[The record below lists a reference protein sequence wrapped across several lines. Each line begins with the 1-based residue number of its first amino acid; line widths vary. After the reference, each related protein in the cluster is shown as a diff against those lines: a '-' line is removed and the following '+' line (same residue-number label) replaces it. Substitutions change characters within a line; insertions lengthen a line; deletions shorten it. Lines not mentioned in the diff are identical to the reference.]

1 MSTLAANSRV
11 RLSRDEL
18 HQLRWLLGLVLV
30 LLAFWTLFGLD
41 FGGVGWRLLFLVT
54 AASALAFP
62 GWPGRIPGWI
72 RRWSLIFGA
81 AALFTQFIATQ
92 FDIMS
97 GLVLLV
103 SLLALSRAL
112 EYRRLREDWQLIL
125 LCLFIIVL
133 SGVLTLS
140 LLFGLQ
146 ILIFTIV
153 TMVLL
158 FVMNLLQ
165 RDAGRALGREDW
177 KNFHWS
183 RFLRHVRQ
191 AVDLW
196 QLFQA
201 GALFVGLVVVG
212 TVIFISIPRYQF
224 AQSFSFSS
232 TKGVA
237 GFHGDIEYRETQD
250 IAPDDTVVLRV
261 DAPDGVSFNSPPY
274 WRMIVLDEYKDNGFH
289 LSSTLQRNG
298 FPKSVRYVSSAH
310 PEEAATEQ
318 GVAPFVPGTWKF
330 YLEGN
335 VSEYLPILGPFD
347 TLTFNTSQP
356 FWPNEEVKIFRT
368 ELPSPKAMGY
378 EVQGMD
384 FGKYLPA
391 SRTEMKDDKEG
402 IWSLSAVDDKRARN
416 LTIIYP
422 STCFEL
428 PVDPKD
434 PAHKSHDRQTVD
446 AIKDKIL
453 NAAALVKGVEPG
465 AVSREDFLTAT
476 VKYLAENH
484 QPSMDMDLKGTE
496 TDDKDVLVRW
506 MATPRSPGWCEFYA
520 GSFVLLARAAGY
532 PARVVAGYKGAS
544 LNTSASL
551 PYYLVRQTFAHAW
564 AEVFDREKGRWER
577 WDPTPGADLALADS
591 AFGQANAGI
600 TQVSG
605 WGAFFDNLRMI
616 WYRRVINFDQ
626 TDQQELAQQAAEY
639 GKSFA
644 ATVSQWFKDRWLDIQ
659 GWFTGPVTA
668 ARYETLAALL
678 IATLLG
684 WWRRTQLRN
693 LWLRGSGWLLL
704 GRPHRLAPVRVD
716 AGRWLRR
723 FLPAWQAAAPVLDGA
738 ERAQWEA
745 VRNDLLALRYG
756 PPDAPINPAGTFQQ
770 ARVLLKHRTSGRQH
784 RTSNIEHSTSR

>member
-41 FGGVGWRLLFLVT
+41 VGGVAWRLLFMVT
-54 AASALAFP
+54 ASLALVFP
-62 GWPGRIPGWI
+62 GWPGRIPGWM

-81 AALFTQFIATQ
+81 AALFTQFIATR

-165 RDAGRALGREDW
+165 RDAGRALVREDW
-177 KNFHWS
+177 KNFHWP

-191 AVDLW
+191 AVDLR

-201 GALFVGLVVVG
+201 GAMFVGLVVVS

-224 AQSFSFSS
+224 DQSFSFSG

-237 GFHGDIEYRETQD
+237 GFHGDIEYHESQD
-250 IAPDDTVVLRV
+250 VSPDDTIVLRV
-261 DAPDGVSFNSPPY
+261 DAPDGVSLNSPPY
-274 WRMIVLDEYKDNGFH
+274 WRMIVLDEYKGNGFH
-289 LSSTLQRNG
+289 LSSMLQGSG
-298 FPKSVRYVSSAH
+298 FPNSVRYVSLAH
-310 PEEAATEQ
+310 SEEAATEQ

-335 VSEYLPILGPFD
+335 VSEYLPVLGPFD
-347 TLTFNTSQP
+347 TLTFNASQP
-356 FWPNEEVKIFRT
+356 FLANEELKIFRT

-384 FGKYLPA
+384 FGKYIPA
-391 SRTEMKDDKEG
+391 SRTELGYDEDV
-402 IWSLSAVDDKRARN
+402 WSLAAVDDKRARN
-416 LTIIYP
+416 LAVVYP
-422 STCFEL
+422 FTCLEL
-428 PVDPKD
+428 PFDPKD
-434 PAHKSHDRQTVD
+434 RAHKSHDRQTVD

-453 NAAALVKGVEPG
+453 SATAQAKGVEPA
-465 AVSREDFLTAT
+465 AVSRADYLAAT

-484 QPSMDMDLKGTE
+484 QPSLNMDLKGAE

-544 LNTSASL
+544 LNTSASQ

-577 WDPTPGADLALADS
+577 WDPTPGADLTLADLAS
-591 AFGQANAGI
+591 GQNTAGI

-644 ATVSQWFKDRWLDIQ
+644 GTISQWFKNRWTEIC
-659 GWFTGPVTA
+659 GWFTGPVTP
-668 ARYETLAALL
+668 ARYVTLAALL
-678 IATLLG
+678 LATLLG

-693 LWLRGSGWLLL
+693 YWLRWSGWLLG
-704 GRPHRLAPVRVD
+704 GRPHRLAPVRAD

-723 FLPAWQAAAPVLDGA
+723 FLPAWQTAAPVLADA
-738 ERAQWEA
+738 ERAQWEG
-745 VRNDLLALRYG
+745 VRLDLLALRYG
-756 PPDAPINPAGTFQQ
+756 PPDAPINPAGTFQK
-770 ARVLLKHRTSGRQH
+770 ARALLKR
-784 RTSNIEHSTSR
+784 RTSNLQHSTSK